1 MRIVIDTNVVASG
14 IVFGGKPERLL
25 ELAIKND
32 VEMCVSPQI
41 LAEYDEI
48 IARLSAK
55 YPNRAIAISLKDLT
69 DNALL
74 VSPSQTVTV
83 CRDPDDNK
91 FIECAMEGKCLYIV
105 SGDNDLLDLRSYADV
120 EIVTVAEFFEQYG
133 NQFSDGESLFFH
145 L

>member
-1 MRIVIDTNVVASG
+1 
-14 IVFGGKPERLL
+14 
-25 ELAIKND
+25 
-32 VEMCVSPQI
+32 MCVSPQI

-105 SGDNDLLDLRSYADV
+105 SGDNDLLDLHSYADI
-120 EIVTVAEFFEQYG
+120 EIVTVA
-133 NQFSDGESLFFH
+133 
-145 L
+145 

>member
-32 VEMCVSPQI
+32 VEMCVLPQI

-48 IARLSAK
+48 IVRLSAK
-55 YPNRAIAISLKDLT
+55 YPNRTIAISLKDLT

-133 NQFSDGESLFFH
+133 NQFSAS
-145 L
+145 

>member
-55 YPNRAIAISLKDLT
+55 YPNRTIAISLKDLT

-74 VSPSQTVTV
+74 VTPSQTVTV

-120 EIVTVAEFFEQYG
+120 EIVTVAEFFERYG
-133 NQFSDGESLFFH
+133 NQFSDD
-145 L
+145 

>member
-14 IVFGGKPERLL
+14 IVFGGKPEWLL

-55 YPNRAIAISLKDLT
+55 YPNRTIAISLKDLT

-74 VSPSQTVTV
+74 ISPSQTITV

-120 EIVTVAEFFEQYG
+120 EIVTVAEFFERYG
-133 NQFSDGESLFFH
+133 NQFSDG
-145 L
+145 

>member
-55 YPNRAIAISLKDLT
+55 YLAHTIEITLQDLT

-74 VSPSQTVTV
+74 VTPSQTVTV

-120 EIVTVAEFFEQYG
+120 EIVTVAEFFERYG
-133 NQFSDGESLFFH
+133 NQFSDG
-145 L
+145 

>member
-55 YPNRAIAISLKDLT
+55 YPNRTIAISLKDLT

-74 VSPSQTVTV
+74 VTPSQTVTV

-133 NQFSDGESLFFH
+133 NQFSAS
-145 L
+145 

>member
-55 YPNRAIAISLKDLT
+55 YPNRTIAISLKDLT

-133 NQFSDGESLFFH
+133 NQFSAS
-145 L
+145 

>member
-55 YPNRAIAISLKDLT
+55 YLAHTIEITLQDLT

-74 VSPSQTVTV
+74 VTPSQTVTV

-105 SGDNDLLDLRSYADV
+105 SGDNDLLNLRSYADV
-120 EIVTVAEFFEQYG
+120 EIVTVAEFFERYG
-133 NQFSDGESLFFH
+133 NQFSDG
-145 L
+145 

>member
-55 YPNRAIAISLKDLT
+55 YPAHTIEITLQDLT

-74 VSPSQTVTV
+74 VTPSQTVTV

-105 SGDNDLLDLRSYADV
+105 SGDNDLLDLRSYADI
-120 EIVTVAEFFEQYG
+120 EIVTVAEFFERYG
-133 NQFSDGESLFFH
+133 NQFSDD
-145 L
+145 

>member
-48 IARLSAK
+48 IVRLSAK
-55 YPNRAIAISLKDLT
+55 YPNRTIAISLKDLT

-133 NQFSDGESLFFH
+133 NQFSAS
-145 L
+145 

>member
-55 YPNRAIAISLKDLT
+55 YPNRTIAISLKDLT

-74 VSPSQTVTV
+74 VTPSQTVTV

-133 NQFSDGESLFFH
+133 NQFSDD
-145 L
+145 

>member
-105 SGDNDLLDLRSYADV
+105 SGDNDLLDLRSYADI
-120 EIVTVAEFFEQYG
+120 EIVTVAEFFERYG

>member
-14 IVFGGKPERLL
+14 IVFGGKSERLL

-48 IARLSAK
+48 IVRLSAK
-55 YPNRAIAISLKDLT
+55 YPNRTIAISLKDLT

-74 VSPSQTVTV
+74 VTPSQTITV

-120 EIVTVAEFFEQYG
+120 EIVTVAEFFERYG
-133 NQFSDGESLFFH
+133 NQFSDG
-145 L
+145 

>member
-74 VSPSQTVTV
+74 VSPSQTITV

-105 SGDNDLLDLRSYADV
+105 SGDNDLLDLHSYADI
-120 EIVTVAEFFEQYG
+120 EIVTVAEFFERYE
-133 NQFSDGESLFFH
+133 NQFSDD
-145 L
+145 

>member
-55 YPNRAIAISLKDLT
+55 YPNRTIAISLKDLT

-74 VSPSQTVTV
+74 VTPSQTVTV

>member
-14 IVFGGKPERLL
+14 IVFGKKPERLL

-55 YPNRAIAISLKDLT
+55 YPNRTIAISLKDLT

-74 VSPSQTVTV
+74 VTPSQTVTV

-133 NQFSDGESLFFH
+133 NQFSAS
-145 L
+145 

>member
-55 YPNRAIAISLKDLT
+55 YPNRTIPISLKDLT

-74 VSPSQTVTV
+74 VTPSQTVTV

-133 NQFSDGESLFFH
+133 NQFSAS
-145 L
+145 

>member
-55 YPNRAIAISLKDLT
+55 YLAHTIEITLQDLT

-74 VSPSQTVTV
+74 VTPSQTVTV

-120 EIVTVAEFFEQYG
+120 EIVTVAEFFERYG
-133 NQFSDGESLFFH
+133 NQFSDD
-145 L
+145 

>member
-55 YPNRAIAISLKDLT
+55 YPNRTIAISLKDLT

-105 SGDNDLLDLRSYADV
+105 SGDNDLLDLHSYADI
-120 EIVTVAEFFEQYG
+120 EIVTVAEFFERYG
-133 NQFSDGESLFFH
+133 NQFSDD
-145 L
+145 